1 MRKRGETGT
10 RGGMRQY
17 PARPAHPA
25 TPIPESSMLESIWP
39 RLSTAFRD
47 ELILQCVKQMRSSP
61 DEAEALARVVADLIK
76 ARPQS
81 VKAQWRLSDTFGTK
95 RAIALDPRRVAPFLG
110 ITYMTARKSDLTALY
125 AALGV
130 KHVDLNVDDSSAVGQ
145 PPTQAQF
152 AGVLAG
158 GLDGVAAE
166 SLLCMVAIIADT
178 GIDAWQSPARE
189 ALAAHAAQ
197 RS

>member
-1 MRKRGETGT
+1 
-10 RGGMRQY
+10 
-17 PARPAHPA
+17 
-25 TPIPESSMLESIWP
+25 MLESIWP

-130 KHVDLNVDDSSAVGQ
+130 KHVELNVDDSSAVAN
-145 PPTQAQF
+145 PPTEAQF
-152 AGVLAG
+152 FTALSSGI
-158 GLDGVAAE
+158 DGVQEE
-166 SLLCMVAIIADT
+166 SLRCMLAIIADS
-178 GIDAWQSPARE
+178 GIDAWQAPARE
-189 ALAAHAAQ
+189 ALARHLAAASS